1 MYNFIK
7 HITLNEGK
15 TPKTL
20 EQFPLPYAK
29 DDLEPSISE
38 DTINYHYGKLYKT
51 YVDRFNNGDGDAD
64 FNEAGAFL
72 HDILFRQYQKPSS
85 GNKPEHIAENFIN
98 KYFKS
103 FDNFKNSFEK
113 EAMKIQGSG
122 WVYLS
127 RDGSIKII
135 KNHEIKMDIILLVDW
150 WEHAWALDYQSN
162 KKRYLLNQWTII
174 NWNLVSSRI
183 GRVS

>member
-72 HDILFRQYQKPSS
+72 HDILFRQYQKPSG

-150 WEHAWALDYQSN
+150 WEHAWALDYQSD